1 MSDHVPHGNGSVG
14 QTVQD
19 VTDRVTLLM
28 REEIELAK
36 AEVTE
41 KVSKLIKGAVVGMT
55 AGLFIVVGLLF
66 LLNGAAWAFYDF
78 VFDEISFGY
87 FIMAGI
93 LFILGALAGWIA
105 ARAFKKGS
113 PPAPTMAIEE
123 GKKIKE
129 TLTAPSAAAE
139 AERAGHD
146 VAAHGVKQTEAAR

>member
-19 VTDRVTLLM
+19 VTDRVTLLI

-36 AEVTE
+36 AEVSE
-41 KVSKLIKGAVVGMT
+41 KVSKLIRGVVVGIT
-55 AGLFIVVGLLF
+55 AGLFVVIGLLF

-78 VFDEISFGY
+78 VFDEVSFGY
-87 FIMAGI
+87 FIVAGI

-105 ARAFKKGS
+105 ARAFRKGS
-113 PPAPTMAIEE
+113 PPAPTMAIAEAQ
-123 GKKIKE
+123 KIRE
-129 TLTAPSAAAE
+129 TLTSPSASAE

-146 VAAHGVKQTEAAR
+146 VESHPAKQTEAVR